1 MKLRATSPSPG
12 LRNSS
17 GEAAPAVIHRNA
29 LSNSGRY
36 WVIAPVALAIVLPII
51 LFFYAELGQA
61 RLRDATAALTASEL
75 RQATI
80 EEFQRSILDAEAAQ
94 RGFLLTEDKS
104 YLAPYD
110 PSVRRAPQLLDR
122 LEESYRRAGSQ
133 RAVAMVR
140 DLRLK
145 VGMKIGE
152 LNSSL
157 RLYGEFGRPAAIALV
172 YTDLGKRTMADIRGA
187 ADALLALELQMR
199 SAVSQAW
206 VRGIWVTRILIGLA
220 TVLGII
226 FLVASGLLL
235 SRNVRQREAESVA
248 LDARNRELDRIVK
261 ERTQNLS
268 ALSSHLQSV
277 REAEKSALARE
288 LHDELGG
295 LLVAT
300 KMDLMWLRR
309 KLDNGDPP
317 LVERWNRVLK
327 SLEEGVE
334 LKRRII
340 ENLRPTLL
348 DNLGLVAA
356 LRWLV
361 GETGRRSGLVCH
373 EQYPEDDY
381 TNLSA
386 EANITLYRIA
396 QECLTNIMK
405 HAHATEV
412 HVELQVDDREVR
424 LTVRDNGD
432 GIARERVG
440 MLQSYGIASM
450 QHRVSALDG
459 TMSIETGPAGTGTIV
474 DVTIPLERARNRK
487 TSVVDELRNEQ
498 DI

>member
-1 MKLRATSPSPG
+1 MNPPANLAP
-12 LRNSS
+12 
-17 GEAAPAVIHRNA
+17 AAPA
-29 LSNSGRY
+29 LSHESTGHTQRLTLTKSRGR
-36 WVIAPVALAIVLPII
+36 WFLAPVALAIVLPIA

-61 RLRDATAALTASEL
+61 RLRDASSALTASEW
-75 RQATI
+75 RQATV
-80 EEFQRSILDAEAAQ
+80 EEFLRSILDAEAAQ

-110 PSVRRAPQLLDR
+110 PSVRRVPQLLDR
-122 LEESYRRAGSQ
+122 LEESYRRAGSG
-133 RAVAMVR
+133 RAVDLIR

-145 VGMKIGE
+145 SGMKIGE

-157 RLYGEFGRPAAIALV
+157 RLYGEFGRPAAVALV
-172 YTDLGKRTMADIRGA
+172 YTDLGKKTVEDIRRN
-187 ADALLALELQMR
+187 ADALLALEKDMR
-199 SAVSQAW
+199 VDVTRTW
-206 VRGIWVTRILIGLA
+206 VRGIWATRILIGLA
-220 TVLGII
+220 TLLGIG

-235 SRNVRQREAESVA
+235 RRNVRRREEEAAA
-248 LDARNRELDRIVK
+248 LEARNRELDQVVR

-277 REAEKSALARE
+277 REVEKSALARE

-309 KLDNGDPP
+309 KLDNGDPQ
-317 LVERWNRVLK
+317 LVERWNRVAK

-361 GETGRRSGLVCH
+361 GETGRRSGLICN
-373 EQYPEDDY
+373 ELYPEDDCAEL
-381 TNLSA
+381 NP
-386 EANITLYRIA
+386 EANITLYRVA

-405 HAHATEV
+405 HARATKV
-412 HVELQVDDREVR
+412 SVELHCSERDVR
-424 LTVRDNGD
+424 LLVEDNGR
-432 GIARERVG
+432 GITPDRVG
-440 MLQSYGIASM
+440 VSQTYGIASM
-450 QHRVSALDG
+450 RHRVSGLGG
-459 TMSIETGPAGTGTIV
+459 TFSIGRAPSGHGTRV
-474 DVTIPLERARNRK
+474 DVTIPIDRARQ
-487 TSVVDELRNEQ
+487 TEPTAAEG
-498 DI
+498 IA